1 MYSKSY
7 FKFRSLNDDKRIKS
21 FILEK
26 KFILKHTT
34 LNKIICDVGCSTGE
48 FLTAINWT
56 GRKFGMEINKFAIT
70 KAKKANIY
78 FNNNILNKKNF
89 FDVIVFRGTIQHI
102 EEPFFY
108 LKLSYKALKK
118 GGLIFFLATPNI
130 NSLHYKIYNDL
141 PALDKKRNFFLPS
154 DVIIKNIMKIYKFKL
169 LDCQYPYFG
178 SGYNFF
184 LKDFIFFILKIFGFY
199 KKNVTFPGNMMNLVF
214 KK

>member
-1 MYSKSY
+1 
-7 FKFRSLNDDKRIKS
+7 
-21 FILEK
+21 
-26 KFILKHTT
+26 
-34 LNKIICDVGCSTGE
+34 
-48 FLTAINWT
+48 
-56 GRKFGMEINKFAIT
+56 MEINKFAIT

-89 FDVIVFRGTIQHI
+89 FDVVIFRGTIQHI

-108 LKLSYKALKK
+108 LKSSYKALKK
-118 GGLIFFLATPNI
+118 GGLIFLLATPNI

-169 LDCQYPYFG
+169 LDCHYPYFG